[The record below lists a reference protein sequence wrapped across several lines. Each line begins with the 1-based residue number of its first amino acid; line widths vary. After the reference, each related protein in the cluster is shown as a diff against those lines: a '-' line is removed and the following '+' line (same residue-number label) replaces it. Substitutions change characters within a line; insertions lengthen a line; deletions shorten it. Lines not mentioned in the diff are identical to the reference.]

1 MVRAIV
7 VATLAVMAISL
18 AGCGTFSDAVCGPIN
33 DHVFYRGVRL
43 DVEAVKEGGPRALMA
58 ADIPFSAIADTI
70 LLPYA
75 TYISI
80 VGPAI
85 AAGDRFNTEEQLPLG
100 KTQKAVPISQEGST
114 GPGK

>member
-18 AGCGTFSDAVCGPIN
+18 AGCGTFSAVCGPIN

-43 DVEAVKEGGPRALMA
+43 DVESAKEGGPRALMA

-100 KTQKAVPISQEGST
+100 KTPKAVPTSQEGST

>member
-1 MVRAIV
+1 MSRLIV
-7 VATLAVMAISL
+7 VGTLALIAISL
-18 AGCGTFSDAVCGPIN
+18 AGCGTLADAMCGPVS

-43 DVEAVKEGGPRALMA
+43 DVESAREGGAHALMV

-85 AAGDRFNTEEQLPLG
+85 AAGDRFKTEEQLPLA
-100 KTQKAVPISQEGST
+100 KSEKAVST
-114 GPGK
+114 SR